1 MIAELK
7 KCPACNAEVDVEM
20 LNSYN
25 ENLAGF
31 KKKGMKLKCPNC
43 EVASLKGSW
52 ERVKG

>member
-1 MIAELK
+1 MIAVIK

-25 ENLAGF
+25 ETLPGF

-43 EVASLKGSW
+43 EIASLKGLW
-52 ERVKG
+52 ERVKR